1 MKQFI
6 PRPLLVFSGSPGLTM
21 QKYTKYIGLLLI
33 ALGVVFFL
41 LASFL
46 DGSATSVTALIP
58 AFLGVP
64 FILIGILAELIPA
77 KRALFM
83 HIAVLLGVICIAGSG
98 MGIRGLLNGE
108 FSLSIIEQLVLCL
121 IGIDYTINSI
131 RSFRHARK
139 LRNIT

>member
-1 MKQFI
+1 M
-6 PRPLLVFSGSPGLTM
+6 L
-21 QKYTKYIGLLLI
+21 
-33 ALGVVFFL
+33 VFFL

-58 AFLGVP
+58 AFLGIP

-77 KRALFM
+77 KRAILM
-83 HIAVLLGVICIAGSG
+83 HIAVLLGVICIGGSA
-98 MGIRGLLNGE
+98 MGIRGLFSGDL
-108 FSLSIIEQLVLCL
+108 SLSVIEQLVLCL